1 MTRFILTAI
10 AALLIVGALF
20 LLVTLTGAAVG
31 VALVGALIVAAIVGV
46 FWLSLRTR
54 RWRNNRAADRGV

>member
-20 LLVTLTGAAVG
+20 LLVSLTGAAIG

-46 FWLSLRTR
+46 FWLSLKLQR
-54 RWRNNRAADRGV
+54 RRNSVSRSR

>member
-1 MTRFILTAI
+1 MTRFIFTAI

-20 LLVTLTGAAVG
+20 LLVTMTGAAIG

-46 FWLSLRTR
+46 IYLSLLMR
-54 RWRNNRAADRGV
+54 RRRANRY

>member
-31 VALVGALIVAAIVGV
+31 VALIGALIVAAIVGV
-46 FWLSLRTR
+46 FYLSLMMR
-54 RWRNNRAADRGV
+54 RRRASRY

>member
-20 LLVTLTGAAVG
+20 LLFYLTGMALG
-31 VALVGALIVAAIVGV
+31 VVVIGVLIIGAIVGAL
-46 FWLSLRTR
+46 WLSLKMQR
-54 RWRNNRAADRGV
+54 RRNSVSRSR

>member
-20 LLVTLTGAAVG
+20 LLVTMTGAAIG
-31 VALVGALIVAAIVGV
+31 VALVGAVIVAAIVGV
-46 FWLSLRTR
+46 FWLSLKMR
-54 RWRNNRAADRGV
+54 RRRNVSRYQ